1 MNCYAEIIKVE
12 IRRFYF
18 KTASILGSQHRVS
31 GLSVCCTTMRV
42 LVWISKAK
50 HKAGH
55 EYTFITLV
63 LRDWQVLGSQR
74 TVILVETISTNKLER
89 AQLGKA
95 PFVDLWHTCIMHTQ

>member
-1 MNCYAEIIKVE
+1 MNFYAEIIKVE

-18 KTASILGSQHRVS
+18 KIASILGSQQRVS

-42 LVWISKAK
+42 WVWISKAT

-63 LRDWQVLGSQR
+63 LRDWQLLGSQQP
-74 TVILVETISTNKLER
+74 VILVKL
-89 AQLGKA
+89 LS
-95 PFVDLWHTCIMHTQ
+95 F